1 MCLCSNATV
10 PTVDVAF
17 TREDI
22 DDADVLI
29 VLDVLRAT
37 STIVSALA
45 SGYRRVLCVDSIDRA
60 RRLARPGRT
69 LAGEQEWVRPEG
81 FALGNSPVDV
91 QRPSGSELV
100 LATTNGSATIVRAA
114 AHADTVLIGC
124 LLNLDA
130 VIEAVD
136 GADGVQ
142 VVCSGASLRPALED
156 VYVAG
161 RIAARLGGR
170 HTDAALVAV
179 AVAAGDASP
188 REVLERSAGAAA
200 LRERGMGDDVAWC
213 ARESVVA
220 VVPRVRGAEE
230 HLAVVSS

>member
-91 QRPSGSELV
+91 QRPTGSELV

-114 AHADTVLIGC
+114 AHADKVLIGC
-124 LLNLDA
+124 LLNLDP

-136 GADGVQ
+136 PAEGVQ

>member
-1 MCLCSNATV
+1 MCLCSNAEV

-17 TREDI
+17 TRENI

-60 RRLARPGRT
+60 RRLAAPGRT
-69 LAGEQEWVRPEG
+69 LAGEHEWVRPEG

-91 QRPSGSELV
+91 QRPRGAELV

-130 VIEAVD
+130 VIDAVG
-136 GADGVQ
+136 GAEGVQ

-161 RIAARLGGR
+161 RIADRLAGR
-170 HTDAALVAV
+170 HTDAALVAR
-179 AVAAGDASP
+179 AVASADASP
-188 REVLERSAGAAA
+188 REVLDRSAGAAA